1 MIEKFEEK
9 INDIKRRI
17 NKKAMGVIIFMIFGA
32 VSVFAMDVTNNFK
45 RQKQQVED
53 TYNQSMYETVGYINN
68 IKVELE
74 KVQVSNTRRL
84 TSTTFASI
92 WRQSNMA
99 KENIE
104 KLPVNQNSLSKASKY
119 LSQLSDFS
127 YSLMK
132 QTISDVKITD
142 EEYTQIAYIYEDCS
156 KLSDVMQIIYDD
168 LNNGRINWD
177 KLKKSGEN
185 TLPEADIAESISS
198 VEEIGKSFQEYEG
211 LIYDGAFSDHLL
223 HAEPKSLD
231 GKEASLEDAKNYLN
245 TIFGSDNIESVTD
258 LGESQGT
265 IDLYNFEVKLINSDA
280 VRNISITKKGCKIY
294 LMISDR
300 RVEKENLDIQEAKQ
314 KGIEFL
320 KSLGIDDV
328 KDTYYLKTENMAIIN
343 YAGVQDKVTLYPDL
357 IKVKV
362 ALDTGEICSFE
373 SEGYIFNHIKRTNLI
388 PTKTAEEARAVINK
402 NIVISKE
409 SLAVIPTDSK
419 SEILTYEFMGKIGER
434 EFLIYVNANTL
445 VEEKVLLITDTP
457 GGVLTM

>member
-9 INDIKRRI
+9 INDIKRRV
-17 NKKAMGVIIFMIFGA
+17 NKKAMGVIIFMVFGA

-68 IKVELE
+68 IEVELE
-74 KVQVSNTRRL
+74 KLQISNTRRL
-84 TSTTFASI
+84 TSTTLASI
-92 WRQSNMA
+92 WRQANMA
-99 KENIE
+99 KENLE

-119 LSQLSDFS
+119 LSQLGDFS

-132 QTISDVKITD
+132 QTISDIKITD
-142 EEYTQIAYIYEDCS
+142 EEYDQIASIYEDCS
-156 KLSDVMQIIYDD
+156 NLSDVMQLIYND
-168 LNNGRINWD
+168 LNNGRIKWD
-177 KLKKSGEN
+177 ELKKAGEN

-198 VEEIGKSFQEYEG
+198 IDGIGKSFQEYEG

-223 HAEPKSLD
+223 NAKPKSLD
-231 GKEASLEDAKNYLN
+231 DKEVTSEDAKNYLIG
-245 TIFGSDNIESVTD
+245 IFGGENIESITD

-265 IDLYNFEVKLINSDA
+265 IDLYNFEVKLLNSDA
-280 VRNISITKKGCKIY
+280 VRNISVTKKGCKIY

-300 RVEKENLDIQEAKQ
+300 PVEQENLDIEEAKQ
-314 KGIEFL
+314 KGMEFL
-320 KSLGIDDV
+320 KNLGIDDV

-343 YAGVQDKVTLYPDL
+343 YAGVQGNVILYPDL

-362 ALDTGEICSFE
+362 ALDTGEVCSFE
-373 SEGYIFNHIKRTNLI
+373 SEGYIFNHVKRTNLT
-388 PTKTAEEARAVINK
+388 PTKTYEEARAVLNK
-402 NIVISKE
+402 NIVISTE
-409 SLAVIPTDSK
+409 SLAIIPTESK
-419 SEILTYEFMGKIGER
+419 SEILVYEFKGKIGER

-445 VEEKVLLITDTP
+445 AEEKVLLITDTP